1 MVIVNKAPPCP
12 LLESSDFSP
21 RPPFKLTGPRR
32 RFIMERG
39 DADDND
45 PGTWRGRSGV
55 SATTVSHVI
64 NKTRYVRPELG
75 RPGDARRRGARLH
88 PAAGLPPAEALR
100 DARGRHL
107 FKQHPGRYASDLAD
121 CLAAELLDKRVR
133 IVAIVTE
140 QRLAWKDFLEY
151 VRLYH
156 LDTAIV
162 HYSVEIRDDGGAPPP
177 VQTIF
182 INHIPTERENCYYIN
197 FDYPHAVG
205 LALRPPAQPGAR
217 RHRLPRLPEQLLH
230 QPVGPLRRA

>member
-1 MVIVNKAPPCP
+1 MRVAGIF
-12 LLESSDFSP
+12 LSS
-21 RPPFKLTGPRR
+21 
-32 RFIMERG
+32 IRG
-39 DADDND
+39 
-45 PGTWRGRSGV
+45 S
-55 SATTVSHVI
+55 
-64 NKTRYVRPELG
+64 
-75 RPGDARRRGARLH
+75 
-88 PAAGLPPAEALR
+88 
-100 DARGRHL
+100 
-107 FKQHPGRYASDLAD
+107 YASDLAD

-205 LALRPPAQPGAR
+205 LALRHLLNRGHADIAFLACQSSSFINQSVLSAAHETCRQYGLAFDDGHFWTIDDTYSRDELVRQLGACFRRIRESPRSSPP
-217 RHRLPRLPEQLLH
+217 
-230 QPVGPLRRA
+230 RRAPPCTSWTTSASTTCSSRRTSPSSRSATCTSQRSFSPTSRGWT